1 MSETIINCEGLACP
15 QPVIRLRDLLDS
27 EAPEQVAI
35 IVDNEPALE
44 NVSRFLASRGYSHDS
59 QRQGALWRI
68 AGARQA
74 EAGGGQG
81 TGAQAAKTPA
91 ASPDQA
97 AKTPAVSPDQA
108 AGKAPE
114 TRQTLIILSSALFGA
129 GDDELGAKLM
139 KNFLA
144 TLPEM
149 GESLWRIV
157 MLNGGVTLSIADSPV
172 IDELRRLADSGVSL
186 LVCGA
191 CLDHYK
197 LLEQKAVGETTN
209 MLDIVTSMELADKV
223 IRI

>member
-1 MSETIINCEGLACP
+1 MSDTTLNCQGLACP
-15 QPVIRLRDLLDS
+15 QPVIRLRNLLDS
-27 EAPEQVAI
+27 DAPEVVVI

-44 NVSRFLASRGYSHDS
+44 NVSRFLASRGYSHAS
-59 QRQGALWRI
+59 EQQGALWRI
-68 AGARQA
+68 AGKRQLDA
-74 EAGGGQG
+74 PSAQA
-81 TGAQAAKTPA
+81 TGADAAGTPA
-91 ASPDQA
+91 RA
-97 AKTPAVSPDQA
+97 PARSAVAD
-108 AGKAPE
+108 PE
-114 TRQTLIILSSALFGA
+114 EQNTLIILSSALFGS
-129 GDDELGAKLM
+129 GDDELGSKLM

-149 GESLWRIV
+149 GAGLWRIV

-172 IDELRRLADSGVSL
+172 INELRALAENGVSL

>member
-1 MSETIINCEGLACP
+1 MSETTLNCEGLACP
-15 QPVIRLRDLLDS
+15 QPVIRLRNLLDS
-27 EAPEQVAI
+27 EGPEDVVI

-59 QRQGALWRI
+59 QPQGALWRI
-68 AGARQA
+68 AGKRQLDA
-74 EAGGGQG
+74 PSAPP
-81 TGAQAAKTPA
+81 TGADAAGTPA
-91 ASPDQA
+91 TAPARA
-97 AKTPAVSPDQA
+97 AVKDAEEQ
-108 AGKAPE
+108 K
-114 TRQTLIILSSALFGA
+114 TLIILSSAVFGS

-139 KNFLA
+139 KNFLG

-149 GESLWRIV
+149 GTELWRIV
-157 MLNGGVTLSIADSPV
+157 MLNGGVTLSVDDSPV
-172 IDELRRLADSGVSL
+172 INELRALADSGVSL

-197 LLEQKAVGETTN
+197 LLEHKAVGETTN